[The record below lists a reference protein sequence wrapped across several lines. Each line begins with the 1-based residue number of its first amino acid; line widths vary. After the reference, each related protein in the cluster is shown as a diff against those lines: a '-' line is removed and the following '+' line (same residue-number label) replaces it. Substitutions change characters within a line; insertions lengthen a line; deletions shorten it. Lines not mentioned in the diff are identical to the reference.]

1 VPTRAAIPLVM
12 APIPPTPAL
21 LDRAAVRRHLGLTR
35 VDVERLFRELPV
47 VSLPGS
53 RKVYVRR
60 DDLEAYL
67 RTHTYDSGRVRPC

>member
-1 VPTRAAIPLVM
+1 MVMPPPT
-12 APIPPTPAL
+12 PTPAL
-21 LDRAAVRRHLGLTR
+21 LDRAGVRRHLGLTR

-60 DDLEAYL
+60 DDVEAYL
-67 RTHTYDSGRVRPC
+67 GAHTYDTRRVRPC

>member
-1 VPTRAAIPLVM
+1 MLKRGAIPLVM
-12 APIPPTPAL
+12 APTPRTPAL

-35 VDVERLFRELPV
+35 VDVERVFRELPV

-60 DDLEAYL
+60 DDVEAYL
-67 RTHTYDSGRVRPC
+67 VAHTYDAGRVRPC